1 MGSLPTGFVK
11 KSVAIAID
19 FDALGRAL
27 RHWVHG
33 LQKSHRAGSAHGWAL
48 TARCSWWLH
57 FLQPHISALGK
68 RVKPPHARQG
78 KPGICWLSQ

>member
-1 MGSLPTGFVK
+1 L
-11 KSVAIAID
+11 VAIALG
-19 FDALGRAL
+19 FDPHGRAL
-27 RHWVHG
+27 LHWIHG

-48 TARCSWWLH
+48 MARCSWWLH

-68 RVKPPHARQG
+68 RVKLPHARQG